1 MIGGYNHETCPV
13 WHQHCYAEARPLPA
27 QQAGRPR
34 RPAPCPAQPSRCNGI
49 SAACIASSYVATAT
63 PARYISRLCT
73 QFSHK
78 LPVSF
83 DEHQGRIEFAFGL
96 SHLYADTTGLH
107 ITALSNNLQDLE
119 KLKHL
124 IATHFER
131 FAWQAELSLDW
142 Q

>member
-1 MIGGYNHETCPV
+1 MKRAQSGTSSMTL
-13 WHQHCYAEARPLPA
+13 APA
-27 QQAGRPR
+27 LYPR
-34 RPAPCPAQPSRCNGI
+34 DALDNLAAQRHAHPGRCNGI
-49 SAACIASSYVATAT
+49 SAPYIASSYVATAT

-73 QFSHK
+73 QFAHK

-83 DEHQGRIEFAFGL
+83 DEHHGRIEFTFGL
-96 SHLYADTTGLH
+96 SHLHADRAGLH
-107 ITALSNNLQDLE
+107 ITALSNNPQDLD

-124 IATHFER
+124 IAAHFER

>member
-1 MIGGYNHETCPV
+1 MK
-13 WHQHCYAEARPLPA
+13 RA
-27 QQAGRPR
+27 QSGISTVTQ
-34 RPAPCPAQPSRCNGI
+34 RPALYPHNRLDDLAALRHAQPSRCNGI